1 MRPTHGGLRQR
12 ASQPCAD
19 PDAGCPGPA
28 NHAEWDTT
36 GFRRPRTETCDWGL
50 RTHPRECFPGLKG
63 QGRCPVSPWK
73 GTSLCGISGQVG
85 ADWMVTEPQSGFL
98 VSAARKDTGGST
110 QPHAYLVS
118 GQPCALLVSGQ
129 VWTDVDRLE
138 HVCGDGLP
146 RAGGPPAWPC
156 RCCVG
161 PQGCPDFLIIMRTPE
176 VVLDIHSLCAF

>member
-1 MRPTHGGLRQR
+1 
-12 ASQPCAD
+12 
-19 PDAGCPGPA
+19 
-28 NHAEWDTT
+28 
-36 GFRRPRTETCDWGL
+36 
-50 RTHPRECFPGLKG
+50 
-63 QGRCPVSPWK
+63 
-73 GTSLCGISGQVG
+73 
-85 ADWMVTEPQSGFL
+85 MVTEPQSGFL

-156 RCCVG
+156 RRCVG
-161 PQGCPDFLIIMRTPE
+161 TQGCPDFLIIMRTPE